1 MARLSAVI
9 SRCIDMLRL
18 LRGASVL
25 IALMA
30 LAGFAAWL
38 ADQPG
43 RVKLAWFGYAI
54 EAPAPLLAL
63 GVLLLVL
70 AAFIVTWVLAW
81 AAALPQRR
89 RLKRQQKGY
98 VNFAAGMVAV
108 AAGEAD
114 RALALADKAQRQLD
128 DPALAR
134 LLVAHAAQLKG
145 DAALASAAYQELS
158 RDPGTAFLGTR
169 GLLADARRKNDRAE
183 ALTQAQRA
191 SRLRPS
197 SPFAA
202 EAELQ
207 LLVEAGD
214 WDAARARLELARKKK
229 AVTREAA
236 SALSARLDL
245 AEAQAALA
253 RNDHRMAKQWAERA
267 AKVLPEHPVPPVL
280 LARAA
285 DHHAAREAASFHL
298 RRAFARA
305 PSEALAEAWLM
316 LQQDVPAE
324 KLRSRLDD
332 FVAERRPEVA
342 SQLLFA
348 AAALQMHDY
357 AAARAAL
364 AKAGPSGGAWAAR
377 LLARLAEEGD
387 GDVAA
392 ADHWRAQ
399 ASSHA
404 LWQCGHC
411 GTGAADWT
419 LLCASCGS
427 FDTLDPT
434 RLGEAVPLAVPPRP
448 LLLR

>member
-1 MARLSAVI
+1 MW
-9 SRCIDMLRL
+9 RL
-18 LRGASVL
+18 LRGALAL

-30 LAGFAAWL
+30 LAAAAAWI

-43 RVKLAWFGYAI
+43 RVALTWFGYRI

-63 GVLLLVL
+63 GLLLLAL
-70 AAFIVTWVLAW
+70 AAFILTWALAW

-98 VNFAAGMVAV
+98 ANFAAGMVAV

-114 RALALADKAQRQLD
+114 RALSLADKARKQLD
-128 DPALAR
+128 DPALSR

-145 DAALASAAYQELS
+145 DAALAHDAYLALS
-158 RDPGTAFLGTR
+158 QDPGTAFLGTR
-169 GLLADARRKNDRAE
+169 GLLADARRGNDRVS
-183 ALTQAQRA
+183 ALEHAQRA

-214 WDAARARLELARKKK
+214 WDAARKRLETARKKK

-236 SALSARLDL
+236 NALSARLDL

-267 AKVLPEHPVPPVL
+267 AKVLPEHPAPPVL
-280 LARAA
+280 MARAA
-285 DHHAAREAASFHL
+285 DHHNAREAASFHL
-298 RRAFARA
+298 KRAFARA

-316 LQQDVPAE
+316 LQREMPSDQLMAAAE
-324 KLRSRLDD
+324 D
-332 FVAERRPEVA
+332 FVAGRKPEVA
-342 SQLLFA
+342 SQLLLA
-348 AAALQMHDY
+348 ASALQIRDF

-364 AKAGPSGGAWAAR
+364 TKAGPTGGAWAAR
-377 LLARLAEEGD
+377 LLAKLAEDGEGD
-387 GDVAA
+387 AHA
-392 ADHWRAQ
+392 ADHWQ
-399 ASSHA
+399 ALAAHHA

-411 GTGAADWT
+411 GAGAADWA
-419 LLCASCGS
+419 LLCAACGS

-434 RLGEAVPLAVPPRP
+434 RLGEALPLAAPPRP
-448 LLLR
+448 LLLEGKA

>member
-1 MARLSAVI
+1 
-9 SRCIDMLRL
+9 MLRL
-18 LRGASVL
+18 ARGAFVL
-25 IALMA
+25 IVLMA

-43 RVKLAWFGYAI
+43 RVSLTWFGYVL

-63 GVLLLVL
+63 GVLLLL
-70 AAFIVTWVLAW
+70 LSAFIVTWALAW

-98 VNFAAGMVAV
+98 ANFAAGMVAV

-114 RALALADKAQRQLD
+114 RALALADKARQQLD
-128 DPALAR
+128 DPALSR

-145 DAALASAAYQELS
+145 DAALAHQAYEALS

-169 GLLADARRKNDRAE
+169 GLLADARRNSDRIE
-183 ALTQAQRA
+183 ALQHAQRA

-207 LLVEAGD
+207 LLVEGGN

-229 AVTREAA
+229 AVTRAAA

-245 AEAQAALA
+245 AEAQAALH
-253 RNDHRMAKQWAERA
+253 RGDRRMAKQWAERA
-267 AKVLPEHPVPPVL
+267 AKLLPEHPVPPVL

-285 DHHAAREAASFHL
+285 DHHAAREAAAFHL
-298 RRAFARA
+298 RRAFART

-316 LQQDVPAE
+316 LQQDLPAD
-324 KLRSRLDD
+324 KLRAAVEE
-332 FVAERRPEVA
+332 FVAERRPETA

-348 AAALQMHDY
+348 AAALQGRDY
-357 AAARAAL
+357 AAARTAL

-377 LLARLAEEGD
+377 LLARLAEESEGD
-387 GDVAA
+387 SSA
-392 ADHWRAQ
+392 ADHWRSQ
-399 ASSHA
+399 AAHHA

-411 GTGAADWT
+411 GNGAPDWT

-434 RLGEAVPLAVPPRP
+434 RLGEAVPLAAPARP
-448 LLLR
+448 LLAKL

>member
-1 MARLSAVI
+1 MW
-9 SRCIDMLRL
+9 RL
-18 LRGASVL
+18 LRGALVL

-30 LAGFAAWL
+30 LAGFAAWI

-43 RVKLAWFGYAI
+43 RVALTWFGYRI
-54 EAPAPLLAL
+54 EAPAPLMAL
-63 GVLLLVL
+63 GLLLL
-70 AAFIVTWVLAW
+70 GLGAFILTWALAW

-114 RALALADKAQRQLD
+114 RALALADKARKQLD
-128 DPALAR
+128 DPALSR

-145 DAALASAAYQELS
+145 DAALAHEAYLALS
-158 RDPGTAFLGTR
+158 QDPGTAFLGTR
-169 GLLADARRKNDRAE
+169 GLLADARRGNDRVT
-183 ALTQAQRA
+183 ALEQAQRA

-214 WDAARARLELARKKK
+214 WDAARKRLELARKKK

-236 SALSARLDL
+236 NALSARLDL

-253 RNDHRMAKQWAERA
+253 RDDRRMARQWAERA
-267 AKVLPEHPVPPVL
+267 AKVLLEHPAPPVL
-280 LARAA
+280 MARAA
-285 DHHAAREAASFHL
+285 QKDMGHHAAREAAGFHL
-298 RRAFARA
+298 KRAFARA

-316 LQQDVPAE
+316 LQRETPAD
-324 KLRSRLDD
+324 RLMAAAED
-332 FVAERRPEVA
+332 FVAERKPEVA
-342 SQLLFA
+342 SQLLLA
-348 AAALQMHDY
+348 AAALQIRDFTS
-357 AAARAAL
+357 ARAAL
-364 AKAGPSGGAWAAR
+364 SKAGPSGGAWAAR
-377 LLARLAEEGD
+377 LLATLAEDSE

-392 ADHWRAQ
+392 ADHWRAL
-399 ASSHA
+399 AGHHA

-411 GTGAADWT
+411 GAGAADWA
-419 LLCASCGS
+419 LLCPACGS

-434 RLGEAVPLAVPPRP
+434 RLGEALPLAAPPRP
-448 LLLR
+448 LLLEQKT

>member
-1 MARLSAVI
+1 M
-9 SRCIDMLRL
+9 MRL
-18 LRGASVL
+18 LRGALVL

-30 LAGFAAWL
+30 LAGAAAWI

-43 RVKLAWFGYAI
+43 RIAITWFGYRI

-63 GVLLLVL
+63 GLLLLGL
-70 AAFIVTWVLAW
+70 AAFMLTWALAW

-98 VNFAAGMVAV
+98 ANFAAGMVAV

-114 RALALADKAQRQLD
+114 RALALADKARKQLD
-128 DPALAR
+128 DPALSR

-145 DAALASAAYQELS
+145 DAALAHEAYLALS
-158 RDPGTAFLGTR
+158 KDPGTAFLGTR
-169 GLLADARRKNDRAE
+169 GLLADARRGNDRAD
-183 ALTQAQRA
+183 ALEQAQRA

-214 WDAARARLELARKKK
+214 WEAARKRLELARKKK

-236 SALSARLDL
+236 TALSARLDL

-253 RNDHRMAKQWAERA
+253 RNDQRMARQWAERT
-267 AKVLPEHPVPPVL
+267 AKVLPEHPAPPVL
-280 LARAA
+280 MARAA
-285 DHHAAREAASFHL
+285 DHHAAREAAAFHL
-298 RRAFARA
+298 KRAFARA
-305 PSEALAEAWLM
+305 PSEALAETWLM
-316 LQQDVPAE
+316 LQRDVPADRLME
-324 KLRSRLDD
+324 KTEE
-332 FVAERRPEVA
+332 FVAERKPEVA
-342 SQLLFA
+342 SQLLLA
-348 AAALQMHDY
+348 AAALQIRDF
-357 AAARAAL
+357 AAARSAL

-377 LLARLAEEGD
+377 LMAKLAEDSD
-387 GDVAA
+387 GDAAA
-392 ADHWRAQ
+392 ADHWHARA
-399 ASSHA
+399 AHHA

-411 GTGAADWT
+411 GAGTADWA
-419 LLCASCGS
+419 LLCAACGS

-434 RLGEAVPLAVPPRP
+434 RLGEALPLAAPARP
-448 LLLR
+448 LLSAPTR

>member
-1 MARLSAVI
+1 
-9 SRCIDMLRL
+9 MLRL
-18 LRGASVL
+18 LRGAGVL
-25 IALMA
+25 IVLMA

-43 RVKLAWFGYAI
+43 RLRLAWFGYAI

-70 AAFIVTWVLAW
+70 AAFIVTWALAW

-114 RALALADKAQRQLD
+114 RALALADKARKQLD
-128 DPALAR
+128 DPALSR

-145 DAALASAAYQELS
+145 DAALAHEAYLALS

-169 GLLADARRKNDRAE
+169 GLLADARRGNDRIT
-183 ALTQAQRA
+183 ALEQAQRA

-214 WDAARARLELARKKK
+214 WDAARQRLELARKKK
-229 AVTREAA
+229 AVTRDAA
-236 SALSARLDL
+236 AALSARLDL

-253 RNDHRMAKQWAERA
+253 RGDHRMARQWSDRA

-280 LARAA
+280 MARAA
-285 DHHAAREAASFHL
+285 HMDIGHHAAREAAAFHL

-305 PSEALAEAWLM
+305 PSEALAEAWLL

-324 KLRSRLDD
+324 KLLSGVED
-332 FVAERRPEVA
+332 FVAERRPETA

-348 AAALQMHDY
+348 AAALQLRDF
-357 AAARAAL
+357 AAARTAL
-364 AKAGPSGGAWAAR
+364 NKAGPSGGAWAAR
-377 LLARLAEEGD
+377 LLARLAEESEGD
-387 GDVAA
+387 SIA

-399 ASSHA
+399 AANHA

-411 GTGAADWT
+411 GAGAPDWT
-419 LLCASCGS
+419 LLCAACGS

-434 RLGEAVPLAVPPRP
+434 RLGEALPLAAPARP
-448 LLLR
+448 LLLQKP

>member
-1 MARLSAVI
+1 M
-9 SRCIDMLRL
+9 MRL
-18 LRGASVL
+18 LRGALVL

-30 LAGFAAWL
+30 LAGAAAWI

-43 RVKLAWFGYAI
+43 RVEVTWFGYEIA
-54 EAPAPLLAL
+54 APAPLMAL
-63 GVLLLVL
+63 GLLLLAL
-70 AAFIVTWVLAW
+70 AAFILTWALAW

-98 VNFAAGMVAV
+98 TNFAAGMVAV

-114 RALALADKAQRQLD
+114 RALALADKARKQLD
-128 DPALAR
+128 DPALSR

-145 DAALASAAYQELS
+145 DAALAHEAYLALS

-169 GLLADARRKNDRAE
+169 GLLADARRGNDRGT
-183 ALTQAQRA
+183 ALEQAQRA

-214 WDAARARLELARKKK
+214 WDAARKRLELARKKK

-236 SALSARLDL
+236 AALSARLDL
-245 AEAQAALA
+245 AEALAALA
-253 RNDHRMAKQWAERA
+253 RNDQRMARQWAERA

-280 LARAA
+280 MARAA
-285 DHHAAREAASFHL
+285 DHHNAREAASFHL
-298 RRAFARA
+298 KRAFARA

-316 LQQDVPAE
+316 LQRETPAE
-324 KLRSRLDD
+324 KLMGRAEE
-332 FVAERRPEVA
+332 FVAERQPEVA

-348 AAALQMHDY
+348 AAALQIRDF
-357 AAARAAL
+357 AAARNAL
-364 AKAGPSGGAWAAR
+364 NKAGPSGGAWAAR
-377 LLARLAEEGD
+377 LLARLAEESEGD
-387 GDVAA
+387 TAA
-392 ADHWRAQ
+392 ADHWHGLAGQ
-399 ASSHA
+399 HA

-419 LLCASCGS
+419 LLCAACGS

-434 RLGEAVPLAVPPRP
+434 RLGEALPLAAPPRP
-448 LLLR
+448 LLAAPAR

>member
-1 MARLSAVI
+1 
-9 SRCIDMLRL
+9 MLRL
-18 LRGASVL
+18 LRSAVVL
-25 IALMA
+25 AALMA

-43 RVKLAWFGYAI
+43 RLKLVWFGYVL

-70 AAFIVTWVLAW
+70 AAFIVTWALAW

-89 RLKRQQKGY
+89 RLKRQARGY
-98 VNFAAGMVAV
+98 ANFAAGMVAV

-114 RALALADKAQRQLD
+114 RALALADKARRQLD
-128 DPALAR
+128 DPALSR

-145 DAALASAAYQELS
+145 DAALAHEAYQALS

-169 GLLADARRKNDRAE
+169 GLLADARRRNDRDT
-183 ALTQAQRA
+183 ALEHAQRA

-207 LLVEAGD
+207 LLVEAGN
-214 WDAARARLELARKKK
+214 WEAARQRLDLARKKK

-236 SALSARLDL
+236 AALSARLDL

-253 RNDHRMAKQWAERA
+253 RGDRRMAKQWAERA
-267 AKVLPEHPVPPVL
+267 AKVLPDHPVPPVL
-280 LARAA
+280 MAHAA
-285 DHHAAREAASFHL
+285 DHHAAREAAAFHL

-316 LQQDVPAE
+316 LQQEVPAD
-324 KLRSRLDD
+324 RLLARVED
-332 FVAERRPEVA
+332 FVAERRPEIA

-348 AAALQMHDY
+348 AAALQQRDY
-357 AAARAAL
+357 PAARAAL
-364 AKAGPSGGAWAAR
+364 AKAGSSGGAWATR

-387 GDVAA
+387 GDTLA
-392 ADHWRAQ
+392 ADRWRAQ
-399 ASSHA
+399 AADHA

-411 GTGAADWT
+411 GSGAADWT
-419 LLCASCGS
+419 LLCAACGS

-434 RLGEAVPLAVPPRP
+434 RLGEAMPLAAPPRP
-448 LLLR
+448 LLPPPARS

>member
-1 MARLSAVI
+1 
-9 SRCIDMLRL
+9 MLRL
-18 LRGASVL
+18 VRGALVL
-25 IALMA
+25 VALMA

-38 ADQPG
+38 AEQPG
-43 RVKLAWFGYAI
+43 RVALTWFGYRI
-54 EAPAPLLAL
+54 EAPAPLLVL
-63 GVLLLVL
+63 GLILLAI
-70 AAFIVTWVLAW
+70 AAFIVTWALAW

-98 VNFAAGMVAV
+98 ANFAAGMVAV

-114 RALALADKAQRQLD
+114 RALALADKARRQLD
-128 DPALAR
+128 DPALSR

-145 DAALASAAYQELS
+145 DAALAHEAYLALS

-169 GLLADARRKNDRAE
+169 GLLADARRGNDRAE
-183 ALTQAQRA
+183 ALEQAQRA

-214 WDAARARLELARKKK
+214 WDAARKRLEAARKKK

-253 RNDHRMAKQWAERA
+253 RDDHRMAKQWAERA

-280 LARAA
+280 MARAA

-316 LQQDVPAE
+316 LQRDVPAE
-324 KLRSRLDD
+324 KLPGLVED
-332 FVAERRPEVA
+332 FVAERKPEVA

-348 AAALQMHDY
+348 AAALQIRDFT
-357 AAARAAL
+357 AARAAL
-364 AKAGPSGGAWAAR
+364 GKAGPSGGAWAAR
-377 LLARLAEEGD
+377 LLAKLADESEGD
-387 GDVAA
+387 AAA
-392 ADHWRAQ
+392 ADHWRAL
-399 ASSHA
+399 AAHHA

-411 GTGAADWT
+411 GAGAADWS
-419 LLCASCGS
+419 LLCSTCGS

-434 RLGEAVPLAVPPRP
+434 RLGEALPLAAPARP
-448 LLLR
+448 LLLPAQRP

>member
-1 MARLSAVI
+1 MI
-9 SRCIDMLRL
+9 RL
-18 LRGASVL
+18 LRSALVL

-30 LAGFAAWL
+30 LAGFAAWI

-43 RVKLAWFGYAI
+43 RVALTWFGWRI

-63 GVLLLVL
+63 GLLLL
-70 AAFIVTWVLAW
+70 ALLAFMLTWALAW

-98 VNFAAGMVAV
+98 ANFAAGMVAV

-114 RALALADKAQRQLD
+114 RALALADKARRQLD
-128 DPALAR
+128 DPALSR

-145 DAALASAAYQELS
+145 DAALAHEAYLALS

-169 GLLADARRKNDRAE
+169 GLLADARRGNDRAS
-183 ALTQAQRA
+183 ALEQAQRA

-207 LLVEAGD
+207 LLVESGN
-214 WDAARARLELARKKK
+214 WDAARKRLELARKKK

-253 RNDHRMAKQWAERA
+253 RNDPRMARQWAERA

-280 LARAA
+280 MARAA
-285 DHHAAREAASFHL
+285 QMDREHHAARDAASFHL
-298 RRAFARA
+298 KRAFART

-316 LQQDVPAE
+316 LQKDVPAD
-324 KLRSRLDD
+324 RLMGEAED

-342 SQLLFA
+342 SQLLLA
-348 AAALQMHDY
+348 AAALQGRDFT
-357 AAARAAL
+357 AARAAL
-364 AKAGPSGGAWAAR
+364 GKAGPSGGAWAAR
-377 LLARLAEEGD
+377 LLAKLAEDSEGD
-387 GDVAA
+387 ATA

-399 ASSHA
+399 AGALA

-411 GTGAADWT
+411 GTGAADWS
-419 LLCASCGS
+419 LLCTSCGS
-427 FDTLDPT
+427 FDTLNPT
-434 RLGEAVPLAVPPRP
+434 RLGEALPLAAPPRP
-448 LLLR
+448 LLLERKA

>member
-1 MARLSAVI
+1 M
-9 SRCIDMLRL
+9 MRL
-18 LRGASVL
+18 LRGALVL

-30 LAGFAAWL
+30 LAGVAAWI

-43 RVKLAWFGYAI
+43 RVEVTWFGYEIA
-54 EAPAPLLAL
+54 APAPLMAL
-63 GVLLLVL
+63 GLLLL
-70 AAFIVTWVLAW
+70 AIAAFILTWALAW

-98 VNFAAGMVAV
+98 TNFAAGMVAV

-114 RALALADKAQRQLD
+114 RALALADKARKQLD
-128 DPALAR
+128 DPALSR

-145 DAALASAAYQELS
+145 DAALAHEAYLALS
-158 RDPGTAFLGTR
+158 QDPGTAFLGTR
-169 GLLADARRKNDRAE
+169 GLLADARRGNDRVT
-183 ALTQAQRA
+183 ALEQAQRA

-214 WDAARARLELARKKK
+214 WDAARKRLELARKKK

-236 SALSARLDL
+236 TALSARLDL

-253 RNDHRMAKQWAERA
+253 RSDQRMARQWAERA
-267 AKVLPEHPVPPVL
+267 AKVLPDHPVPPVL
-280 LARAA
+280 MARAA

-298 RRAFARA
+298 KRAFARM

-316 LQQDVPAE
+316 LQRETPAD
-324 KLRSRLDD
+324 KLMAKAEE
-332 FVAERRPEVA
+332 FVAERQPEVA

-348 AAALQMHDY
+348 AAALQIRDFS
-357 AAARAAL
+357 AARNAL
-364 AKAGPSGGAWAAR
+364 NKAGPSGGAWAAR
-377 LLARLAEEGD
+377 LLAKLAEDSEGD
-387 GDVAA
+387 ITA
-392 ADHWRAQ
+392 ADHWHSIAGQ
-399 ASSHA
+399 HA

-419 LLCASCGS
+419 LLCAACGS

-434 RLGEAVPLAVPPRP
+434 RLGEALPLAAPARP
-448 LLLR
+448 LLSAPAR

>member
-1 MARLSAVI
+1 
-9 SRCIDMLRL
+9 MLRL
-18 LRGASVL
+18 VRGALVL
-25 IALMA
+25 VALMA

-43 RVKLAWFGYAI
+43 RVAVSWFGWRI

-63 GVLLLVL
+63 GLILLAI
-70 AAFIVTWVLAW
+70 AAFILTWALAW
-81 AAALPQRR
+81 AVALPQRR

-98 VNFAAGMVAV
+98 ANFAAGMVAV

-114 RALALADKAQRQLD
+114 RALSLADKARKQLD
-128 DPALAR
+128 DPALSR

-145 DAALASAAYQELS
+145 DAALAHEAYLALS

-169 GLLADARRKNDRAE
+169 GLLADARRSSDRAE
-183 ALTQAQRA
+183 ALQQAQRA

-214 WDAARARLELARKKK
+214 WDAARQRLEVARKKK

-245 AEAQAALA
+245 AEALAALT
-253 RNDHRMAKQWAERA
+253 RDDHRMARQWAERA

-280 LARAA
+280 MARAA
-285 DHHAAREAASFHL
+285 DHHAAREAAGFHL

-316 LQQDVPAE
+316 LQRDVPPE
-324 KLRSRLDD
+324 KLLGLVDD
-332 FVAERRPEVA
+332 FVAERKPEVA
-342 SQLLFA
+342 SQLLIA
-348 AAALQMHDY
+348 AAALQIRDF
-357 AAARAAL
+357 AAARSAL
-364 AKAGPSGGAWAAR
+364 NKAGPSGGAWAAR
-377 LLARLAEEGD
+377 LLARLAEDSEGD
-387 GDVAA
+387 AAA
-392 ADHWRAQ
+392 ADHWRTLA
-399 ASSHA
+399 AHHA

-411 GTGAADWT
+411 GAGTADWS
-419 LLCASCGS
+419 LLCSHCGS

-434 RLGEAVPLAVPPRP
+434 RLGEALPLAAPPRP
-448 LLLR
+448 LLLERKT

>member
-1 MARLSAVI
+1 
-9 SRCIDMLRL
+9 MLRL
-18 LRGASVL
+18 LRSALVL

-70 AAFIVTWVLAW
+70 AAFIVTWALAW

-89 RLKRQQKGY
+89 RLKRQAKGY
-98 VNFAAGMVAV
+98 ANFAAGMVAV

-114 RALALADKAQRQLD
+114 RALMLADKARRQLD
-128 DPALAR
+128 DPALSR

-145 DAALASAAYQELS
+145 DAALASEAYQALS

-169 GLLADARRKNDRAE
+169 GLLADARRSNDRVA
-183 ALTQAQRA
+183 ALEHAQRA

-207 LLVEAGD
+207 LLVESRD
-214 WDAARARLELARKKK
+214 WEAARLRLELARKKK

-236 SALSARLDL
+236 AALSARLDL
-245 AEAQAALA
+245 AEAQAALV
-253 RNDHRMAKQWAERA
+253 RGDHRMARQWAERA

-280 LARAA
+280 MARAA
-285 DHHAAREAASFHL
+285 DHHASREAAAFHL

-305 PSEALAEAWLM
+305 PSEALAEAWLL

-324 KLRSRLDD
+324 KLLSRVED
-332 FVAERRPEVA
+332 FVAERRPEIA

-348 AAALQMHDY
+348 AAALQLRDFT
-357 AAARAAL
+357 AARSAL

-377 LLARLAEEGD
+377 LLARLAEDSD
-387 GDVAA
+387 GDSIA

-399 ASSHA
+399 AASHA

-411 GTGAADWT
+411 GTGAPDWT
-419 LLCASCGS
+419 LLCVACGS

-434 RLGEAVPLAVPPRP
+434 RLGEALPLAAPARP
-448 LLLR
+448 LLQKP

>member
-1 MARLSAVI
+1 
-9 SRCIDMLRL
+9 MLRL
-18 LRGASVL
+18 VRGALVL

-43 RVKLAWFGYAI
+43 RLALTWFGWRI

-63 GVLLLVL
+63 GLLLAL
-70 AAFIVTWVLAW
+70 IGAFVVTWALAW
-81 AAALPQRR
+81 AVALPQRR

-98 VNFAAGMVAV
+98 ANFAAGMVAV

-114 RALALADKAQRQLD
+114 RALSLADKARRQLD
-128 DPALAR
+128 DPALSR

-145 DAALASAAYQELS
+145 DAALAHEAYLALS

-169 GLLADARRKNDRAE
+169 GLLADARRGNDRAE
-183 ALTQAQRA
+183 ALQQAQRA

-207 LLVEAGD
+207 LLVESGD
-214 WDAARARLELARKKK
+214 WGGARRRLEVARKKK

-236 SALSARLDL
+236 AALSARLDL
-245 AEAQAALA
+245 AEAQAALL
-253 RNDHRMAKQWAERA
+253 RGDHRMARQWAERA
-267 AKVLPEHPVPPVL
+267 AKVLPEHPAPPVL
-280 LARAA
+280 MARAA

-316 LQQDVPAE
+316 LQRDLPAD
-324 KLRSRLDD
+324 RLMGVVDD
-332 FVAERRPEVA
+332 FVAERRPEIA
-342 SQLLFA
+342 SQLLVA
-348 AAALQMHDY
+348 AAALQIRDFST
-357 AAARAAL
+357 ARAAL
-364 AKAGPSGGAWAAR
+364 GKAGPTGGAWAAR
-377 LLARLAEEGD
+377 LLATLAEDSD
-387 GDVAA
+387 GDATA
-392 ADHWRAQ
+392 ADHWRALAAQ
-399 ASSHA
+399 HA

-411 GTGAADWT
+411 GAGAADWS
-419 LLCASCGS
+419 LLCTSCGS

-434 RLGEAVPLAVPPRP
+434 RLGEALPLAAPARP
-448 LLLR
+448 LLLPAQRH

>member
-1 MARLSAVI
+1 M
-9 SRCIDMLRL
+9 MRL
-18 LRGASVL
+18 LRGALIL

-30 LAGFAAWL
+30 LAGVAAWI

-43 RVKLAWFGYAI
+43 RVEVTWFGYEIA
-54 EAPAPLLAL
+54 APAPLLAL
-63 GVLLLVL
+63 GLLLLAV
-70 AAFIVTWVLAW
+70 AAFILTWALAW

-98 VNFAAGMVAV
+98 ANFAAGMVAV

-114 RALALADKAQRQLD
+114 RALALADKARKQLD
-128 DPALAR
+128 DPALSR

-145 DAALASAAYQELS
+145 DAALAHEAYLALS

-169 GLLADARRKNDRAE
+169 GLLADARRGNDRAT
-183 ALTQAQRA
+183 ALEQAQRA

-214 WDAARARLELARKKK
+214 WDAARQRLEVARKKK

-236 SALSARLDL
+236 TALSARLDL
-245 AEAQAALA
+245 AEAQAALL

-280 LARAA
+280 MARAA
-285 DHHAAREAASFHL
+285 DHHAAREAAAFHL
-298 RRAFARA
+298 KRAFARA

-316 LQQDVPAE
+316 LQRETPAD
-324 KLRSRLDD
+324 KLMARAED
-332 FVAERRPEVA
+332 FVAERKPEVA

-348 AAALQMHDY
+348 AAALQLRDFS
-357 AAARAAL
+357 AARAAL
-364 AKAGPSGGAWAAR
+364 NKAGPSGGAWAAR
-377 LLARLAEEGD
+377 LLAKLAEDSEGD
-387 GDVAA
+387 AAA
-392 ADHWRAQ
+392 ADHWQ
-399 ASSHA
+399 ALAGQHA

-411 GTGAADWT
+411 GTGAADWS
-419 LLCASCGS
+419 LLCAACGS

-434 RLGEAVPLAVPPRP
+434 RLGEALPLAAPPRP
-448 LLLR
+448 LLLEQKA

>member
-1 MARLSAVI
+1 MW
-9 SRCIDMLRL
+9 RL
-18 LRGASVL
+18 LRGALVL

-30 LAGFAAWL
+30 LAGFAAWI

-43 RVKLAWFGYAI
+43 RVALTWFGYRI

-63 GVLLLVL
+63 GLLLLGL
-70 AAFIVTWVLAW
+70 AAFMLTWALAW

-98 VNFAAGMVAV
+98 ANFAAGMVAV

-114 RALALADKAQRQLD
+114 RALALADKARKQLD
-128 DPALAR
+128 DPALSR

-145 DAALASAAYQELS
+145 DAALAHEAYVKLS
-158 RDPGTAFLGTR
+158 QDPGTAFLGTR
-169 GLLADARRKNDRAE
+169 GLLADARRTGDRAD
-183 ALTQAQRA
+183 ALQQAQRA

-214 WDAARARLELARKKK
+214 WDAARKRLDLARKKK

-236 SALSARLDL
+236 NALSARLDL

-253 RNDHRMAKQWAERA
+253 RNDHRMARQWAERA
-267 AKVLPEHPVPPVL
+267 GKVLPDHPAPPVL
-280 LARAA
+280 MAGAA

-298 RRAFARA
+298 KRAFARA

-316 LQQDVPAE
+316 LQRDVPAD
-324 KLRSRLDD
+324 RLMACAEE

-342 SQLLFA
+342 SQLLLA
-348 AAALQMHDY
+348 AAALQIRDFTS
-357 AAARAAL
+357 ARAAL
-364 AKAGPSGGAWAAR
+364 NKAGPSGGAWAAR
-377 LLARLAEEGD
+377 LLATLAEDSE

-392 ADHWRAQ
+392 ADHWRAL
-399 ASSHA
+399 AGHHA

-411 GTGAADWT
+411 GAGAADWA
-419 LLCASCGS
+419 LLCPACGS

-434 RLGEAVPLAVPPRP
+434 RLGEALPLAAPPRP
-448 LLLR
+448 LLLEQKT

>member
-1 MARLSAVI
+1 MWRLFRSA
-9 SRCIDMLRL
+9 L
-18 LRGASVL
+18 VL

-30 LAGFAAWL
+30 LAGAAAWI

-43 RVKLAWFGYAI
+43 RVEVVWFGYEI
-54 EAPAPLLAL
+54 GAPAPLLAL
-63 GVLLLVL
+63 ALLLLGL
-70 AAFIVTWVLAW
+70 AAFILTWALAW
-81 AAALPQRR
+81 TAALPQRR

-98 VNFAAGMVAV
+98 ANFAAGMVAV

-114 RALALADKAQRQLD
+114 RALALADKARKQLD
-128 DPALAR
+128 DPALSR

-145 DAALASAAYQELS
+145 DAALAHEAYLALS

-169 GLLADARRKNDRAE
+169 GLLADARRGNDRVT
-183 ALTQAQRA
+183 ALEQAQRA
-191 SRLRPS
+191 SRLRPA

-214 WDAARARLELARKKK
+214 WEAARQRLELARKKK

-236 SALSARLDL
+236 TALSARLDL

-253 RNDHRMAKQWAERA
+253 RNDRRMAKQWAERA

-280 LARAA
+280 MARAA
-285 DHHAAREAASFHL
+285 DHHNAREAAGFHL
-298 RRAFARA
+298 KRAFARA

-316 LQQDVPAE
+316 LQRETPAD
-324 KLRSRLDD
+324 KLMSKAEE
-332 FVAERRPEVA
+332 FVAERKPEVA

-348 AAALQMHDY
+348 AAALQVRDFS
-357 AAARAAL
+357 AARAAL
-364 AKAGPSGGAWAAR
+364 NKAGPSGGAWAAR
-377 LLARLAEEGD
+377 LLAKLAEDSEGD
-387 GDVAA
+387 AAA
-392 ADHWRAQ
+392 ADHWQ
-399 ASSHA
+399 ALAAHHA

-411 GTGAADWT
+411 GAGAADWS
-419 LLCASCGS
+419 LLCTACGS

-434 RLGEAVPLAVPPRP
+434 RLGEALPLAAPARP
-448 LLLR
+448 LLLERKV

>member
-1 MARLSAVI
+1 M
-9 SRCIDMLRL
+9 MRL
-18 LRGASVL
+18 LRGALVL

-30 LAGFAAWL
+30 LAGAAAWI

-43 RVKLAWFGYAI
+43 RVEVTWFGYEIA
-54 EAPAPLLAL
+54 APAPLLAL
-63 GVLLLVL
+63 GLLLLAV
-70 AAFIVTWVLAW
+70 AAFILTWALAW

-98 VNFAAGMVAV
+98 ANFAAGMVAV

-114 RALALADKAQRQLD
+114 RALSLADKARKQLD
-128 DPALAR
+128 DPALSR

-145 DAALASAAYQELS
+145 DAALAHEAYLALS

-169 GLLADARRKNDRAE
+169 GLLADARRGNDRVT
-183 ALTQAQRA
+183 ALEQAQRA

-214 WDAARARLELARKKK
+214 WEAARQRLELARKKK

-236 SALSARLDL
+236 TALSARLDL

-280 LARAA
+280 MARAA
-285 DHHAAREAASFHL
+285 DHHNAREAASFHL

-316 LQQDVPAE
+316 LQRETPAD
-324 KLRSRLDD
+324 RLMAKAEE
-332 FVAERRPEVA
+332 FVAERKPEVA

-348 AAALQMHDY
+348 AAALQIRDFT
-357 AAARAAL
+357 AARNAL
-364 AKAGPSGGAWAAR
+364 NKAGPSGGAWAAR
-377 LLARLAEEGD
+377 LLAKLAEDSEGD
-387 GDVAA
+387 AAA
-392 ADHWRAQ
+392 ADHWQ
-399 ASSHA
+399 ALAGQHA

-411 GTGAADWT
+411 GTGAADWS
-419 LLCASCGS
+419 LLCPACGS
-427 FDTLDPT
+427 FDALDPT
-434 RLGEAVPLAVPPRP
+434 RLGEALPLAAPLRP
-448 LLLR
+448 LLSAPAK